1 MSLER
6 KSPDQ
11 LVAAAGANDY
21 GLLASSYEALANFF
35 SAGQIRAV
43 KKAQLADIRPNDR
56 VLYAGAGGGEDAAMA
71 ARVGARV
78 TVLDLSPKMLAQAE
92 RRFRREGVHGGIER
106 IVGNV
111 LLHRPASPYDVVCSN
126 FFLDVFSRS
135 VAREVLAHLCA
146 LVRPDGKLLI
156 ADFTPAEGS
165 VLLRFARQAYVRA
178 SSLSCCLLAKNA
190 FHGAYDYR
198 DDLAAAGFRAERTT
212 PCGLFFSTITARA
225 PARPHDFEPGC
236 ESALT

>member
-6 KSPDQ
+6 MNPDQ
-11 LVAAAGANDY
+11 LVAVTGANDY
-21 GLLASSYEALANFF
+21 GVLASSYEALANFF

-43 KKAQLADIRPNDR
+43 KKAQLADIGPNDR

-71 ARVGARV
+71 AGAGARV

-92 RRFRREGVHGGIER
+92 RRFRREGVHEGIEL

-135 VAREVLAHLCA
+135 VAREVLAHLCT
-146 LVRPDGKLLI
+146 LVRPGGKLLI

-165 VLLRFARQAYVRA
+165 VLLRFVRQMYVRA
-178 SSLSCCLLAKNA
+178 SSLSCCLLANNA
-190 FHGAYDYR
+190 FHGSYDYR
-198 DDLAAAGFRAERTT
+198 EDLAAAGFRIERTT
-212 PCGLFFSTITARA
+212 PCGHFFYTLTARPAA
-225 PARPHDFEPGC
+225 PNDLERGPQ
-236 ESALT
+236 SALT